1 MARKVLRALIAL
13 SLLQALV
20 VLPAAAQEAG
30 SVTVDIVDFLFLPEH
45 VQIPVGATVT
55 WDNKDPGPHTATDV
69 DGEWSVA
76 LQAFESGS
84 HTFSEEGSFDYFCKL
99 HPEMVGTV
107 QVGEADGPPFPEPT
121 FARLDAADNVGA
133 AIAFSQQAFDDGGS
147 RYALL
152 GRDDLFADSL
162 SSGGAQG
169 ALDAPLLLTS
179 RTSLDARVRSEL
191 QRLGTRTVFVLG
203 GPAAISQDVLTALR
217 AAGFGATRVAGDNRA
232 GTAVAVAQRFYS
244 RASSAIVARGFGA
257 SPTDTRAFAD
267 SLGAGAAAAAT
278 GQPLLLTATDRLSP
292 ETRSYLSDHAI
303 DEVIVAGG
311 PAAVSDAV
319 VAEMEALGIEVMRAA
334 GENRNGTA
342 AELAMLTAGP
352 SQPAMLVL
360 VDGASPDSWASGFPA
375 AALQSP
381 VLLTAGD
388 DIPPQTTAL
397 LLSAL
402 MNGMSVV
409 CGPSASS
416 AACAKAET
424 IAGADGFGGPRW
436 RVAMLEAAEGVSG
449 NYSGLAEV
457 MGTPDS
463 RALCAALEIFALSGE
478 ATAAH
483 IHQVSDGAPVVP
495 LQLEPGPFGMAVTC
509 AFGLNASLVSDIIDN
524 PRSYYVNI
532 HTAAAPGGE
541 ITGTLFTP
549 QAFAIADMI
558 GEFEV
563 PGPGDPRAAGFTFLV
578 GTDDP
583 TELCTYM
590 GVFELDP
597 PATAAHV
604 HEGGPT
610 ETGPP
615 VVTLPLPNP
624 QGAPFVTGCQAGLD
638 EQLVADILAAAD
650 THYVNVHNQPYPDGA
665 IRGQVFNPF
674 GPPPGEGGAE
684 AQGDVS
690 AAGVRPD
697 LSELSP
703 TYERWTR

>member
-1 MARKVLRALIAL
+1 MGRRVVRALIAL
-13 SLLQALV
+13 TLLQALV
-20 VLPAAAQEAG
+20 ILPANAQEAEF
-30 SVTVDIVDFLFLPEH
+30 TVDIVDFVFTPQEIR
-45 VQIPVGATVT
+45 VPVGATVT
-55 WDNKDPGPHTATDV
+55 WNNQDPGPHTATDV
-69 DGEWSVA
+69 DGQWSVA
-76 LQAFESGS
+76 LQAFERGS
-84 HTFSEEGSFDYFCKL
+84 HTFSEEGSFPYFCKL
-99 HPEMVGTV
+99 HPEMEGVV
-107 QVGEADGPPFPEPT
+107 HVGEADEPGFPEPT
-121 FARLDAADNVGA
+121 FTRLSAADNVGA
-133 AIAFSQQAFDDGGS
+133 ALSYSQMAFGDGGS

-169 ALDAPLLLTS
+169 ALNAPLLLTS
-179 RTSLDARVRSEL
+179 RTALDQRVRAEL
-191 QRLGTRTVFVLG
+191 QRLGVRTVFVLG
-203 GPAAISQDVLTALR
+203 GPAAIAPEVLTALR
-217 AAGFGATRVAGDNRA
+217 GAGFGAVRVAGDNRA
-232 GTAVAVAQRFYS
+232 GTAVAVAQRFFT
-244 RASSAIVARGFGA
+244 RANSAIVARGFGA
-257 SPTDTRAFAD
+257 TPTDTRAFAD

-292 ETRSYLSDHAI
+292 ETSSYLSDHAI

-319 VAEMEALGIEVMRAA
+319 VAQIERLGIEVTRAA
-334 GENRNGTA
+334 GEDRYGTA
-342 AELAMLTAGP
+342 LELAMLTAGP
-352 SQPAMLVL
+352 GQPGTLVL
-360 VDGASPDSWASGFPA
+360 VNGVAANSWASGFPA
-375 AALQSP
+375 AVLQSP
-381 VLLTAGD
+381 ILLTAGD
-388 DIPPQTTAL
+388 EIPVAVTSL
-397 LLSAL
+397 ILSAL

-409 CGPSASS
+409 CGPSVSNS
-416 AACAKAET
+416 TCARAET

-436 RVAMLEAAEGVSG
+436 RVAMLEAADGVSG

-457 MGTPDS
+457 MGTPDD
-463 RALCAALEIFALSGE
+463 RALCASLELFALSGPP
-478 ATAAH
+478 TAAH
-483 IHQVSDGAPVVP
+483 IHRTSDGQPVVP

-509 AFGLNASLVSDIIDN
+509 TFGLNAGLVNDIIDN
-524 PRSYYVNI
+524 PRSYYVNV
-532 HTAAAPGGE
+532 HTAAAPEGE
-541 ITGTLFTP
+541 ISGSLFPP

-578 GTDDP
+578 GTEDP

-597 PATAAHV
+597 PANAAHV

-615 VVTLPLPNP
+615 VVTLPVPNP
-624 QGAPFVTGCQAGLD
+624 EGAPFVTGCQSGLDAGLVQ
-638 EQLVADILAAAD
+638 EILAAGD
-650 THYVNVHNQPYPDGA
+650 THYVNVHNATYPDGA

-674 GPPPGEGGAE
+674 GPPPGEGDAA

-690 AAGVRPD
+690 AAGIRPE